1 MKKFNTILLSFLLL
15 IGVSTNAQD
24 LILTAVY
31 DGPLSGGTPKGV
43 ELYVLNDIAD
53 MSIYGLGS
61 ANNGNGSNGEEF
73 TFPADALTA
82 GTFIYVSSEAA
93 QFNNWFGF
101 SPNYTS
107 SAMSIN
113 GDDAIE
119 LFMNGSVV
127 DIFGEID
134 VDGTGQ
140 PWEYKDGWAY
150 RVNGTGPDGSTFVS
164 GNFTYSGPDAL
175 DGEISNST
183 AATPVPVGT
192 YTPPAPQIPIGTS
205 GILIAILLI
214 STVIVVKRGKLI

>member
-15 IGVSTNAQD
+15 IVASTNAQD
-24 LILTAVY
+24 LIITAVF
-31 DGPLSGGTPKGV
+31 DATLSGGTPKGV
-43 ELYVLNDIAD
+43 ELYVLNDISD

-61 ANNGNGSNGEEF
+61 ANNGGGSDGEEF
-73 TFPADALTA
+73 TFPTDAFTA
-82 GTFIYVSSEAA
+82 GTFIYVSSESVN
-93 QFNNWFGF
+93 FNAWFGF

-107 SAMSIN
+107 GAMAIN

-127 DIFGEID
+127 DIFGDIN

-150 RVNGTGPDGSTFVS
+150 RANGTGPDGSAFVLA
-164 GNFTYSGPDAL
+164 NFTYSGHDAL
-175 DGEISNST
+175 DGETSNST

-192 YTPPAPQIPIGTS
+192 YTPPAPAIPIGTS
-205 GILIAILLI
+205 GILFAVLLI
-214 STVIVVKRGKLI
+214 STVIVVKKGKLI